1 MLSLKKNLT
10 CNAIPRLTLQPKLVL
25 TDRGVSPRLANNLV
39 KDVVSWI
46 RGRSSAITQQ
56 VLTQARFIPL
66 CLKTIQD
73 HHLSSIFMLKFSF
86 ACKDV
91 KMIYFQD
98 MTFEECKK
106 YFVNLVGWGFMT

>member
-25 TDRGVSPRLANNLV
+25 TERGVSPRLANNLV

-73 HHLSSIFMLKFSF
+73 HQLSFIFMLKFSF
-86 ACKDV
+86 TCKDV
-91 KMIYFQD
+91 KIDLFSGYDF
-98 MTFEECKK
+98 
-106 YFVNLVGWGFMT
+106 